1 MEKIKEMHRKTLR
14 DLDDTENE
22 IMSLRQ
28 HISINKPAG
37 DRISF
42 KDEELEC

>member
-1 MEKIKEMHRKTLR
+1 MHRKTLR

-22 IMSLRQ
+22 IMILRQ
-28 HISINKPAG
+28 HISIKNKPAG

-42 KDEELEC
+42 KDGELEF